1 MKVGDYEYKF
11 LSKMGK
17 GGMGQIYFSQNV
29 RTGQLVAIK
38 EFLPET
44 YHLLQFPTDP
54 EYLIKCKVVNITQK
68 IIQ

>member
-1 MKVGDYEYKF
+1 
-11 LSKMGK
+11 
-17 GGMGQIYFSQNV
+17 MGQIYLAQNV